1 MLGYIQIH
9 TNTYIY
15 IHTGYSEIPM
25 CGNILKDTNRLLLIH
40 TDTCYFLLQKK
51 IPTYSFIYIQYL
63 PKTYKKIPTD
73 SM

>member
-1 MLGYIQIH
+1 MIGYIQIH

-40 TDTCYFLLQKK
+40 TDTCKFLLQKK
-51 IPTYSFIYIQYL
+51 YPHILSYTYNTYQIPKILYL
-63 PKTYKKIPTD
+63 QIVG
-73 SM
+73 